1 MHMDRRQFVKNLGL
15 GTASLSMGSL
25 VTASSCA
32 PSGDSS
38 LKQNVKEGED
48 GQFLFIGDDIA
59 IAQTE
64 YGKVQGYLLNHVYT
78 FLGVPYGADTSG
90 KNRFMPPQ
98 TRAVDRCETGGFLW
112 EYGAATYGEPVAQ

>member
-64 YGKVQGYLLNHVYT
+64 YGKVQGYIRSWE
-78 FLGVPYGADTSG
+78 FLMGLIRREKIALCLP
-90 KNRFMPPQ
+90 KNQSRGQM
-98 TRAVDRCETGGFLW
+98 
-112 EYGAATYGEPVAQ
+112 

>member
-1 MHMDRRQFVKNLGL
+1 MDRRQFVKNLGL

-48 GQFLFIGDDIA
+48 GQFYLSVTISPLPRQSMGRCRDI
-59 IAQTE
+59 
-64 YGKVQGYLLNHVYT
+64 
-78 FLGVPYGADTSG
+78 
-90 KNRFMPPQ
+90 
-98 TRAVDRCETGGFLW
+98 C
-112 EYGAATYGEPVAQ
+112 

>member
-1 MHMDRRQFVKNLGL
+1 MHMDRRQFVKHLGL

-32 PSGDSS
+32 RPGSSS

-59 IAQTE
+59 IARQSM
-64 YGKVQGYLLNHVYT
+64 GRCRDSLLNHVYT
-78 FLGVPYGADTSG
+78 FLGVPYGA
-90 KNRFMPPQ
+90 
-98 TRAVDRCETGGFLW
+98 V
-112 EYGAATYGEPVAQ
+112 

>member
-48 GQFLFIGDDIA
+48 GQFLFIDD
-59 IAQTE
+59 E
-64 YGKVQGYLLNHVYT
+64 YLQGALLERVQFLESHREMDVVRSNGWYVRKNGKSLFILN
-78 FLGVPYGADTSG
+78 
-90 KNRFMPPQ
+90 
-98 TRAVDRCETGGFLW
+98 
-112 EYGAATYGEPVAQ
+112 

>member
-1 MHMDRRQFVKNLGL
+1 MTV
-15 GTASLSMGSL
+15 
-25 VTASSCA
+25 
-32 PSGDSS
+32 
-38 LKQNVKEGED
+38 
-48 GQFLFIGDDIA
+48 LFIGDDIA

-98 TRAVDRCETGGFLW
+98 KPEPWTDVRPAVFLW

>member
-64 YGKVQGYLLNHVYT
+64 YGKVQGYLLNLYIR
-78 FLGVPYGADTSG
+78 SW
-90 KNRFMPPQ
+90 
-98 TRAVDRCETGGFLW
+98 GFLMGLIRR
-112 EYGAATYGEPVAQ
+112 EKIALCLPKSQSRGQM

>member
-25 VTASSCA
+25 VTASACA

-78 FLGVPYGADTSG
+78 FLGVPYGADTVSYTHLTL
-90 KNRFMPPQ
+90 P
-98 TRAVDRCETGGFLW
+98 TT
-112 EYGAATYGEPVAQ
+112 

>member
-98 TRAVDRCETGGFLW
+98 KP
-112 EYGAATYGEPVAQ
+112 EPWTDVR

>member
-59 IAQTE
+59 RVWEGAGISAE
-64 YGKVQGYLLNHVYT
+64 SCIYV
-78 FLGVPYGADTSG
+78 LGSS
-90 KNRFMPPQ
+90 
-98 TRAVDRCETGGFLW
+98 LW
-112 EYGAATYGEPVAQ
+112 G